1 MLLFLNILIINCCVR
16 DSGLK
21 ADVMKAKLSVLFS
34 SKSRYIGCML
44 RETEA
49 MAKAYLRND
58 RYNTQLIKTL
68 EKVVVVALLVW

>member
-1 MLLFLNILIINCCVR
+1 MLLFLNILIIICCVR

-34 SKSRYIGCML
+34 SKSRYIGCVL
-44 RETEA
+44 RETE
-49 MAKAYLRND
+49 AKAYLRND

>member
-1 MLLFLNILIINCCVR
+1 
-16 DSGLK
+16 
-21 ADVMKAKLSVLFS
+21 MKAKLSVLFS
-34 SKSRYIGCML
+34 SKSRYIGCVL

-58 RYNTQLIKTL
+58 RYNAQLIKTL

>member
-1 MLLFLNILIINCCVR
+1 MLLFLNIGLLIIICCVR

-21 ADVMKAKLSVLFS
+21 ADVMKAKLS
-34 SKSRYIGCML
+34 SKSRYIGYVL